1 MVEVVTYSSRRARI
15 DVDPEAGTVTVTP
28 TRRGGRT
35 WTVPLDQI
43 EAVGVRYSTLIK
55 RGTLRLLV
63 RGADLGGHH
72 RRLTERRDPGALC
85 TARRER
91 RPAGFYRGARDGG
104 HPDGVPEREGAAGE
118 DPAAGPAGR
127 PGPERLL
134 IESAQQPVPGRLDA
148 RYVSASTGL
157 GRRSQNSS
165 SQGPRHP

>member
-63 RGADLGGHH
+63 RRQTWADITDDSPNAVTQAHSVPRGVNDDPLAFTAALGTVGIPMVS
-72 RRLTERRDPGALC
+72 LNGKG
-85 TARRER
+85 
-91 RPAGFYRGARDGG
+91 RPAKIRQPGLLDG
-104 HPDGVPEREGAAGE
+104 
-118 DPAAGPAGR
+118 
-127 PGPERLL
+127 
-134 IESAQQPVPGRLDA
+134 LDLSG
-148 RYVSASTGL
+148 Y
-157 GRRSQNSS
+157 
-165 SQGPRHP
+165 